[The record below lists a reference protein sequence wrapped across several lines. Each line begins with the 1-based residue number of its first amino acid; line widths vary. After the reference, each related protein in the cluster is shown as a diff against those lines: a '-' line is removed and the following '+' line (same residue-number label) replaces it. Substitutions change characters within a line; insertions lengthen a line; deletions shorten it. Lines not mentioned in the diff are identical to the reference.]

1 VSEEELQREIQS
13 LREQLAAA
21 QRKAARAIARHQH
34 HALAMETIRQNN
46 AELDR
51 LTSELDRARSAEAA
65 RARELEEANEKL
77 RERERKNE
85 ELIARLQ
92 EVVSQLSTPV
102 LRVGRGV
109 LALPVVGTLDEERA
123 LSITRKVLDDVAATG
138 VSCVVLDVTGVE
150 TVDAETTKHLIDV
163 ARATQ
168 LLGARCILCGIQP
181 AVASGIARIGLDL
194 GGIETARNLHQALA
208 THRDPEERRPD
219 RKVTRRARRDP

>member
-1 VSEEELQREIQS
+1 MSEEELRREIES

-21 QRKAARAIARHQH
+21 QRKAARALARHQQ

-51 LTSELDRARSAEAA
+51 LTSELERARSAEAA
-65 RARELEEANEKL
+65 RARELEEVNERL
-77 RERERKNE
+77 RERDRKNE

-92 EVVSQLSTPV
+92 EVVAQLSTPL
-102 LRVGRGV
+102 LRVGPGI
-109 LALPVVGTLDEERA
+109 LAVPVVGTLDEERA
-123 LSITRKVLDDVAATG
+123 LSITRRVLDEVAASG
-138 VSCVVLDVTGVE
+138 ASCVVLDVTGVE
-150 TVDAETTKHLIDV
+150 TVDAETTKHLVDV

-208 THRDPEERRPD
+208 THREPAEPA
-219 RKVTRRARRDP
+219 RKQRARRKA